1 MTRGVFV
8 SWKPGLC
15 AAPRPRPWG
24 PRRPPHQAPV
34 PESSLRSAGSG
45 ARLFMLPECHPCQPD
60 PSPSPSL
67 LPRHPFCKF
76 MPKVGHRGAGSLSP
90 AGVTRSA
97 SLFQVRGRRLGT
109 RQLCRHVLRP
119 AFAAHPE
126 QTPRGP
132 FNPGCSPRG
141 QGAGPGSWGWWR
153 RLWTPWVPVALT
165 AARCDRIC
173 RPGWTPLTSTA
184 LSWCPSEPESST
196 CRRTSPPSWPGRWG
210 GCPRR

>member
-8 SWKPGLC
+8 SRKPGLC

-67 LPRHPFCKF
+67 LPRHPFCEF
-76 MPKVGHRGAGSLSP
+76 CR
-90 AGVTRSA
+90 RSA
-97 SLFQVRGRRLGT
+97 IAGQAPCHLRVSPDQPPCSRCVADGWGRGSRAGT
-109 RQLCRHVLRP
+109 CCVP
-119 AFAAHPE
+119 AFAAHSE

-141 QGAGPGSWGWWR
+141 QGAGPGSRGWWR

-173 RPGWTPLTSTA
+173 RAGWTPLTSTA

-196 CRRTSPPSWPGRWG
+196 CRRTSPPSWPGHWG